1 MTIARKARRVVVQ
14 TVKGF
19 FGDRGPDLAASLTFS
34 TLLMAVPL
42 AATFAILLATFF
54 RENDLAIL
62 DAVDSVLPYQSA
74 RITANLREFIES
86 AKTVSGVGVAVLVA
100 TSLRLIFIIEDT
112 VNHVW
117 GAPRRRR
124 LVARMIVYTV
134 GLFAGAL
141 LLGVFISGV
150 AQLRKQAA
158 FENILASALFGRLL
172 AAVVVAVALM
182 LLYRFIPNA
191 PVSWRS
197 AALAAVIVSLA
208 LRIIK
213 IGFALY
219 FKVFHDINIIYGSL
233 SLILLLLL
241 SLFFFWEL
249 VLAGVELT
257 FVLDAGEDVSTVR
270 AGEGRVESALRL
282 LIALSRHEGPVRM
295 DELKRE
301 LGRADLDAIARQLA
315 DESLIEESAG
325 EGWRVVRSLDG
336 VPLAKVVTAV
346 SPDLLSV
353 APDGHD
359 RVARILRRLF
369 RKQAAE
375 QQVLLNITVA
385 ELSSRR

>member
-1 MTIARKARRVVVQ
+1 MTIVRKARRVAVQ
-14 TVKGF
+14 TAKGF

-62 DAVDSVLPYQSA
+62 DAVNMALPYQSA
-74 RITANLREFIES
+74 RITANLREFIDS

-117 GAPRRRR
+117 GAPKRRR
-124 LVARMIVYTV
+124 LLARMVVYTV

-141 LLGVFISGV
+141 LLGVFVSGIG
-150 AQLRKQAA
+150 QLRKQAA
-158 FENILASALFGRLL
+158 VENILASALFGRLF
-172 AAVVVAVALM
+172 AALVVAAALT
-182 LLYRFIPNA
+182 LLYRFLPNA
-191 PVSWRS
+191 RVSWGS
-197 AALAAVIVSLA
+197 AALAAAIVSLS

-219 FKVFHDINIIYGSL
+219 FTFFHTINIIYGSL

-257 FVLDAGEDVSTVR
+257 FVLDAGEDASADR
-270 AGEGRVESALRL
+270 AGEGRAESALRL
-282 LIALSRHEGPVRM
+282 LIALAGHADPVRI
-295 DELKRE
+295 DDLKRE
-301 LGRADLDAIARQLA
+301 LGRSDLESIARQLA
-315 DESLIEESAG
+315 EDKLLSESDGQGWALARKLESI
-325 EGWRVVRSLDG
+325 
-336 VPLAKVVTAV
+336 PLSRVVTAV

-359 RVARILRRLF
+359 RIARILRRLF
-369 RKQAAE
+369 RKQSAE
-375 QQVLLNITVA
+375 QQVLLTLTVA
-385 ELSSRR
+385 ELSSRK

>member
-1 MTIARKARRVVVQ
+1 VTIAARARRVALQ

-42 AATFAILLATFF
+42 AASFAILLATFF

-62 DAVDSVLPYQSA
+62 DAINMFLPYQSA

-86 AKTVSGVGVAVLVA
+86 AKAVSGVGVAVLLA
-100 TSLRLIFIIEDT
+100 TSIRLIFIIEDT

-117 GAPRRRR
+117 GAPKRRR
-124 LVARMIVYTV
+124 LLARTAVYTV

-141 LLGVFISGV
+141 LLGVFISG
-150 AQLRKQAA
+150 ADQLRKQIAI
-158 FENILASALFGRLL
+158 ENILASALFGRLL
-172 AAVVVAVALM
+172 AALVVAAALM
-182 LLYRFIPNA
+182 LLYRFLPNA
-191 PVSWRS
+191 PVSWGS
-197 AALAAVIVSLA
+197 AALAAVIVSLS

-219 FKVFHDINIIYGSL
+219 FKVFHDVNIIYGSL

-257 FVLDAGEDVSTVR
+257 FVLDAGADASAVR
-270 AGEGRVESALRL
+270 EGEGRAESAVRL
-282 LIALSRHEGPVRM
+282 LISLSRRADPVRIE
-295 DELKRE
+295 ELKRE

-315 DESLIEESAG
+315 DEKLISESPG
-325 EGWRVVRSLDG
+325 RGWMPGRRLDDL
-336 VPLAKVVTAV
+336 PLSRIVTAV

-369 RKQAAE
+369 RKQTAE
-375 QQVLLNITVA
+375 QQLLLNITVA
-385 ELSSRR
+385 ELSSRK

>member
-1 MTIARKARRVVVQ
+1 
-14 TVKGF
+14 
-19 FGDRGPDLAASLTFS
+19 
-34 TLLMAVPL
+34 MAVPL

-62 DAVDSVLPYQSA
+62 DAVNMALPYQSA

-86 AKTVSGVGVAVLVA
+86 AKTVSGIGVAVLVA

-117 GAPRRRR
+117 GAPKRRR
-124 LVARMIVYTV
+124 LIARMVVYTV

-141 LLGVFISGV
+141 LLGVFISGLD
-150 AQLRKQAA
+150 QIRKQAA
-158 FENILASALFGRLL
+158 LENILASAIFGRLF
-172 AAVVVAVALM
+172 AALVVAAALT
-182 LLYRFIPNA
+182 LIYRFLPNA
-191 PVSWRS
+191 PVSWAS
-197 AALAAVIVSLA
+197 AALAAVIVSLS

-219 FKVFHDINIIYGSL
+219 FRLFHTINIIYGSL
-233 SLILLLLL
+233 SLVLLLLL

-257 FVLDAGEDVSTVR
+257 FVLDAGAVASAVR
-270 AGEGRVESALRL
+270 AGEGRVESAVRL
-282 LIALSRHEGPVRM
+282 LIALSRQDGPVRM
-295 DELKRE
+295 EELKRE
-301 LGRADLDAIARQLA
+301 LGCADLDAIARQLF
-315 DESLIEESAG
+315 DEKLITESAG
-325 EGWRVVRSLDG
+325 EGWAGGRPLEGIS
-336 VPLAKVVTAV
+336 LAKVVTAV

-359 RVARILRRLF
+359 RVSRILRRLF

-385 ELSSRR
+385 ELSSRK

>member
-1 MTIARKARRVVVQ
+1 VTFARKARRVAVQ

-62 DAVDSVLPYQSA
+62 DAVNMALPYQSA

-117 GAPRRRR
+117 GAPKRRR
-124 LVARMIVYTV
+124 LIARMVVYTV

-141 LLGVFISGV
+141 LLGVFISGLD
-150 AQLRKQAA
+150 QIRKQAA
-158 FENILASALFGRLL
+158 LENILASAIFGRLF
-172 AAVVVAVALM
+172 AALVVAAALT
-182 LLYRFIPNA
+182 LIYRFLPNA
-191 PVSWRS
+191 PVSWTS
-197 AALAAVIVSLA
+197 AALAAVVVSLS

-213 IGFALY
+213 VGFALY
-219 FKVFHDINIIYGSL
+219 FRLFHTINIIYGSL

-257 FVLDAGEDVSTVR
+257 FVLDAGTDASAVR
-270 AGEGRVESALRL
+270 AGEGRVESAVRL
-282 LIALSRHEGPVRM
+282 LIALSRHDWPVRM
-295 DELKRE
+295 EELKRE
-301 LGRADLDAIARQLA
+301 LGRIDLDTIARQLSE
-315 DESLIEESAG
+315 DRLVEESGG
-325 EGWRVVRSLDG
+325 EGWAVVRPLEGIS
-336 VPLAKVVTAV
+336 LAKVVNAV

-359 RVARILRRLF
+359 RIARILRRLF

-375 QQVLLNITVA
+375 QQLLLNVTLA
-385 ELSSRR
+385 EISSRR

>member
-1 MTIARKARRVVVQ
+1 MTLPRKVRRVAVQ
-14 TVKGF
+14 TAKGF

-62 DAVDSVLPYQSA
+62 DAVNMALPYQSA

-86 AKTVSGVGVAVLVA
+86 AKTISGVGIAVLIA

-141 LLGVFISGV
+141 LLGVFVSGLD
-150 AQLRKQAA
+150 QLRKQVA
-158 FENILASALFGRLL
+158 FENIFTSALFGRLV
-172 AAVVVAVALM
+172 AALVVAAALT
-182 LLYRFIPNA
+182 LLYRFLPNA
-191 PVSWRS
+191 RVSWSS
-197 AALAAVIVSLA
+197 AALAATIVSLS

-213 IGFALY
+213 IGFAAY
-219 FKVFHDINIIYGSL
+219 FKFFHDINIIYGSL
-233 SLILLLLL
+233 SLVLLLLL

-257 FVLDAGEDVSTVR
+257 FVLDAGEDSSTVR
-270 AGEGRVESALRL
+270 SGEGRVESAVRL
-282 LIALSRHEGPVRM
+282 LVTLAGRPEPVRLE
-295 DELKRE
+295 DLKKE
-301 LGRADLDAIARQLA
+301 LGRSDLESVARRLAEEKLVAETDGPAWTLAKKLEAI
-315 DESLIEESAG
+315 
-325 EGWRVVRSLDG
+325 
-336 VPLAKVVTAV
+336 PLSKVVTAV

-353 APDGHD
+353 SPDGHD
-359 RVARILRRLF
+359 RIARILRRLF

-385 ELSSRR
+385 ELCSRK